1 MDDEPQSGH
10 GLSRR
15 GNLGG
20 IALGRNDA
28 ITGIVVPD
36 VLRSDTAGDKVILT
50 LMPDTYP
57 SVEQIAQV
65 SFF

>member
-1 MDDEPQSGH
+1 MTNRNPGMAF
-10 GLSRR
+10 SRR
-15 GNLGG
+15 GDLRG
-20 IALGRNDA
+20 IGLGRNDA
-28 ITGIVVPD
+28 IAEFVVPD
-36 VLRSDTAGDKVILT
+36 VLRGDTAGDKVILT